1 MPKITALG
9 IVFDGFSTD
18 PAAAVAVSSPAKPH
32 TRSKV
37 APLNIVGVP
46 RFATSGATEKLFILK
61 KKSLTLKKHTMGSQH
76 LTQQEKAKLYDDML
90 LRYQRL
96 QEQVRLL
103 KAKSFEVSD
112 EDQRQINIIEASM
125 KRLYNDT
132 QKLF

>member
-1 MPKITALG
+1 M
-9 IVFDGFSTD
+9 
-18 PAAAVAVSSPAKPH
+18 
-32 TRSKV
+32 
-37 APLNIVGVP
+37 
-46 RFATSGATEKLFILK
+46 GA
-61 KKSLTLKKHTMGSQH
+61 QH

-112 EDQRQINIIEASM
+112 EDQRQINIIESSM
-125 KRLYNDT
+125 KKLYNDT

>member
-1 MPKITALG
+1 M
-9 IVFDGFSTD
+9 
-18 PAAAVAVSSPAKPH
+18 
-32 TRSKV
+32 
-37 APLNIVGVP
+37 
-46 RFATSGATEKLFILK
+46 GA
-61 KKSLTLKKHTMGSQH
+61 QH

-96 QEQVRLL
+96 KEQVRLL

-112 EDQRQINIIEASM
+112 EDQRQITIIEASM